1 MLGYDGSFAKTA
13 TSAIMRGLQ
22 AGAYYTFRLY
32 SRSFN
37 GNSATYSEISE
48 YACTGPTSMGTV
60 SVYNV
65 FKTNVSVSWDP
76 APLKNGGCKIRGYGV
91 FRDDGAGSLID

>member
-1 MLGYDGSFAKTA
+1 
-13 TSAIMRGLQ
+13 
-22 AGAYYTFRLY
+22 
-32 SRSFN
+32 
-37 GNSATYSEISE
+37 
-48 YACTGPTSMGTV
+48 MGTV